1 MSFLDGLLENQ
12 PTNLYLLF
20 GGGELAVVAMSEDEK
35 ATLNDIPLSEI
46 DLPKEVIESEEG
58 SGADK
63 DKALIAFDPLQRY
76 LAEIRRFSL
85 LSREEEHRLA
95 VDYKEYGNVEAAYKL
110 VTANLR
116 LVVMIAREYQKA
128 FKNLLDLI
136 QEGNMGL
143 MEAVKNFDPY
153 RGVRFPS
160 YAVWWI
166 RAYMIR
172 HIMNDWRMVIGTTQA
187 QRKLFF
193 NLQKEKEKLEAEGLT
208 PGPKLLAQR
217 LNVKEDEV
225 VEMEQRLAS
234 RDLSVDMPMG
244 MMRRRPYCIF
254 SGSEGVA
261 GRTDRRDPVPTVVA
275 QEDEEFA
282 GALKDKELVI
292 FRERLL
298 NEEPLTLREIGK
310 NMISAAKECGKL
322 KNGSS
327 GNSRLFLGRSLK
339 TSEAQSPEQVRL
351 AGFVFGPPIS
361 FFSHS
366 FFSRDSRPRHNRLY
380 APGKGKTQ
388 FELRVSRTSD
398 SKNHRLGGGKSLQF
412 EKEVEILAPKE
423 KVWNFIWDVDRFI
436 ACVPGCK
443 EAKTIEAGK
452 LYWNYGREGG
462 TVSR

>member
-1 MSFLDGLLENQ
+1 
-12 PTNLYLLF
+12 
-20 GGGELAVVAMSEDEK
+20 MSEDEK
-35 ATLNDIPLSEI
+35 APLSDIPFPEI
-46 DLPKEVIESEEG
+46 DFPKEVIDSEEDGG
-58 SGADK
+58 S
-63 DKALIAFDPLQRY
+63 DKALVTFDPLQRY
-76 LAEIRRFSL
+76 LAEIRRFAL

-172 HIMNDWRMVIGTTQA
+172 HIMNDWRMVKIGTTQA

-225 VEMEQRLAS
+225 VEMEQRLSS

-244 MMRRRPYCIF
+244 
-254 SGSEGVA
+254 
-261 GRTDRRDPVPTVVA
+261 D
-275 QEDEEFA
+275 DEEATLLHFLPDQKDSPEEQIAETQYQQLLRAKMEQFA

-298 NEEPLTLREIGK
+298 NEEPLTLREIGEK
-310 NMISAAKECGKL
+310 YDISRERVRQIEERVKRKL
-322 KNGSS
+322 KT
-327 GNSRLFLGRSLK
+327 FLSKEFKDLRS
-339 TSEAQSPEQVRL
+339 TT
-351 AGFVFGPPIS
+351 AGTG
-361 FFSHS
+361 
-366 FFSRDSRPRHNRLY
+366 
-380 APGKGKTQ
+380 
-388 FELRVSRTSD
+388 
-398 SKNHRLGGGKSLQF
+398 
-412 EKEVEILAPKE
+412 
-423 KVWNFIWDVDRFI
+423 
-436 ACVPGCK
+436 
-443 EAKTIEAGK
+443 
-452 LYWNYGREGG
+452 
-462 TVSR
+462 

>member
-1 MSFLDGLLENQ
+1 
-12 PTNLYLLF
+12 
-20 GGGELAVVAMSEDEK
+20 MSEDEK
-35 ATLNDIPLSEI
+35 APLSDIPFPEI
-46 DLPKEVIESEEG
+46 DFPKEVIDSEEDG
-58 SGADK
+58 GADK
-63 DKALIAFDPLQRY
+63 ALVTFDPLQRY
-76 LAEIRRFSL
+76 LAEIRRFAL

-172 HIMNDWRMVIGTTQA
+172 HIMNDWRMVKIGTTQA

-244 MMRRRPYCIF
+244 
-254 SGSEGVA
+254 
-261 GRTDRRDPVPTVVA
+261 D
-275 QEDEEFA
+275 DEEATLLHFLPDQKDSPEEQIAETQYQQLLREKMEQFA

-298 NEEPLTLREIGK
+298 NEEPLTLREIGEK
-310 NMISAAKECGKL
+310 YDISRERVRQIEERVKRKL
-322 KNGSS
+322 KT
-327 GNSRLFLGRSLK
+327 FLSKEFKDLRS
-339 TSEAQSPEQVRL
+339 TT
-351 AGFVFGPPIS
+351 AGTG
-361 FFSHS
+361 
-366 FFSRDSRPRHNRLY
+366 
-380 APGKGKTQ
+380 
-388 FELRVSRTSD
+388 
-398 SKNHRLGGGKSLQF
+398 
-412 EKEVEILAPKE
+412 
-423 KVWNFIWDVDRFI
+423 
-436 ACVPGCK
+436 
-443 EAKTIEAGK
+443 
-452 LYWNYGREGG
+452 
-462 TVSR
+462 